1 MNRDV
6 ERLQRIYDGEI
17 RGDGSQCFEEHR
29 ENQDKRGMARS
40 SHEMEIDERKGVV
53 GTGVDKHGAGQRRK
67 DSKES
72 GSIGTRDQSNERD
85 SVAHGGEQLV

>member
-1 MNRDV
+1 LNRDV